1 MTNPRKPF
9 SSRTSK
15 RTMRELC
22 PRSYDVVERAELS
35 SLRLDLFDD
44 ETRENPVTVIVRQD
58 PDVGIPGVVYDC
70 AMHLAAFVVDEVF
83 PKKDGSFSRKENA
96 VSRPEGEEKNRP
108 VRVLELGAGTG
119 ACGCLLAAACARR
132 NVEIHLTLTDR
143 KPAALALCAANLAAN
158 LPEGSRDDKKHAT
171 RRYAFGDPV
180 DDLLLPVSARGER
193 DSRVS
198 PAEGHEG
205 HDENDDDDKDDTDAS
220 EKKEERDDERGP
232 DETTNLDAAED
243 GRTRQS
249 SSSSTPR
256 LFDVILASD
265 VLYDESSA
273 VPLAETLCELLK
285 TRRSRWNGDTK
296 TANEEEET
304 LPSSKPTCFLAWRP
318 RAATPHKASA
328 VASFAAACASRR
340 LRVRDATIFG
350 SREKIASATVKV
362 LASDANEANG
372 RGWSESLTA
381 RDAAERGVRVLAIDA
396 MEDG

>member
-1 MTNPRKPF
+1 
-9 SSRTSK
+9 
-15 RTMRELC
+15 MRELC

-180 DDLLLPVSARGER
+180 DDLLLPV
-193 DSRVS
+193 
-198 PAEGHEG
+198 
-205 HDENDDDDKDDTDAS
+205 DDTDDTDAS
-220 EKKEERDDERGP
+220 DKNEARDDARGP
-232 DETTNLDAAED
+232 DETTNREDAAED
-243 GRTRQS
+243 GRTYRQS
-249 SSSSTPR
+249 SSSSTR
-256 LFDVILASD
+256 NLFDVILASD

-285 TRRSRWNGDTK
+285 TRPSQRWNGDTK
-296 TANEEEET
+296 TANDEEEET

-318 RAATPHKASA
+318 RAATPNKASA
-328 VASFAAACASRR
+328 VACFVEACASRK
-340 LRVRDATIFG
+340 LRVRDAAIFG

>member
-1 MTNPRKPF
+1 
-9 SSRTSK
+9 
-15 RTMRELC
+15 MRELC
-22 PRSYDVVERAELS
+22 PRSYDVVERAELQ

-70 AMHLAAFVVDEVF
+70 AVHLAAFVVDEVF
-83 PKKDGSFSRKENA
+83 PKKDGSFSHKENA
-96 VSRPEGEEKNRP
+96 VSHPEGEEKNRP

-180 DDLLLPVSARGER
+180 DDLLLPVSARSER

-205 HDENDDDDKDDTDAS
+205 HDENADDDEDDTDAS

-232 DETTNLDAAED
+232 DETTKRDDKAAKD
-243 GRTRQS
+243 GRTIRS
-249 SSSSTPR
+249 SSSSTR
-256 LFDVILASD
+256 NGFDVVLASD

-273 VPLAETLCELLK
+273 VPLAETLRELLK
-285 TRRSRWNGDTK
+285 TRPSQRWNGDTK
-296 TANEEEET
+296 TATDEEET

-318 RAATPHKASA
+318 RAATPRKASA
-328 VASFAAACASRR
+328 VACFAAACASRK
-340 LRVRDATIFG
+340 LRVRDAAIFG

-362 LASDANEANG
+362 RVSDANEANG

>member
-1 MTNPRKPF
+1 VTNPRKPF

-22 PRSYDVVERAELS
+22 PRSYDVVERAELQ

-83 PKKDGSFSRKENA
+83 PKKDASFSHKDNA
-96 VSRPEGEEKNRP
+96 VSRPEDEKNRP

-180 DDLLLPVSARGER
+180 DDLLLPV
-193 DSRVS
+193 
-198 PAEGHEG
+198 
-205 HDENDDDDKDDTDAS
+205 DDTDDTDAS
-220 EKKEERDDERGP
+220 DKNEARDDARGP
-232 DETTNLDAAED
+232 TETTNRDDKAAKG
-243 GRTRQS
+243 GRTYRRS
-249 SSSSTPR
+249 SSSSTR
-256 LFDVILASD
+256 KGFDVILASD

-318 RAATPHKASA
+318 RAATPRKASA
-328 VASFAAACASRR
+328 VACFAAACASRK
-340 LRVRDATIFG
+340 LRVRDAAIFG

-381 RDAAERGVRVLAIDA
+381 RDAAEHGVRVLAIDA

>member
-1 MTNPRKPF
+1 VTNPRKPF

-22 PRSYDVVERAELS
+22 PRSYDVVERAELQ

-83 PKKDGSFSRKENA
+83 PKKDASFSHKDNA
-96 VSRPEGEEKNRP
+96 VSRPEDEEKNRP

-180 DDLLLPVSARGER
+180 DDLLLPV
-193 DSRVS
+193 
-198 PAEGHEG
+198 
-205 HDENDDDDKDDTDAS
+205 DDTDDTDAS
-220 EKKEERDDERGP
+220 DKNEARDDARGP
-232 DETTNLDAAED
+232 DETTNLDAAKD

-285 TRRSRWNGDTK
+285 TRRSQRWNGDTK
-296 TANEEEET
+296 TATEEEEET

-318 RAATPHKASA
+318 RAATPRKASA
-328 VASFAAACASRR
+328 VACFAAACASRK

-381 RDAAERGVRVLAIDA
+381 RDAAEHGVRVLAIDA